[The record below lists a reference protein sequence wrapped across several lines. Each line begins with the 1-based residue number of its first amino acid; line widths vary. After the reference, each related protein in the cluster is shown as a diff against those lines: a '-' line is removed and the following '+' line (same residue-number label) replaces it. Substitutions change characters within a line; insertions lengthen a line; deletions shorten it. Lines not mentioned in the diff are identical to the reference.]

1 MKRMDDKSMK
11 GRKSEDPGYNMTPEK
26 RVKSRQSRRDG
37 RQEAGQ
43 QVRRGKLR

>member
-1 MKRMDDKSMK
+1 MDDKSIK
-11 GRKSEDPGYNMTPEK
+11 GSKGEDPVYNMTPKK
-26 RVKSRQSRRDG
+26 RVKSRQSKRDG